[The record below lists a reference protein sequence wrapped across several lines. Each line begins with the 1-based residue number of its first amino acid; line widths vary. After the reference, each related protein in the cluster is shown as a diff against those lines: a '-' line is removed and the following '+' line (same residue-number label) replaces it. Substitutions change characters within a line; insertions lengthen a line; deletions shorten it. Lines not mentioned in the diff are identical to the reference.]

1 MKWKVK
7 LIISSKIEHFISA
20 IAAFLP
26 SPWWWLIG
34 IAPEHQQTTSVTVP
48 DLSLPYVLGHPTFVL
63 QFVAV
68 DFFPFPRDV

>member
-7 LIISSKIEHFISA
+7 LIISSKIEYCISA
-20 IAAFLP
+20 NAAFLP

-48 DLSLPYVLGHPTFVL
+48 DLSLPNVLGHPTFVL
-63 QFVAV
+63 QFVTV